1 MAHNGISW
9 HVIMANRSNKKPAC
23 LVMIDAAAVGRD
35 GPNCKAKLSLDAATL
50 DLDELL
56 VLGCSICF
64 LFKVNEEEGAL
75 VVVLG
80 FFRLSPPSF
89 CDVFDTPDG

>member
-1 MAHNGISW
+1 
-9 HVIMANRSNKKPAC
+9 
-23 LVMIDAAAVGRD
+23 MIDAAAVGRD
-35 GPNCKAKLSLDAATL
+35 GPNCKAKLSLDATTL

-64 LFKVNEEEGAL
+64 LLEVNEEEGVLA
-75 VVVLG
+75 VVIG

-89 CDVFDTPDG
+89 CVVFDTLDG

>member
-1 MAHNGISW
+1 MD
-9 HVIMANRSNKKPAC
+9 
-23 LVMIDAAAVGRD
+23 DAAAVGGD

-56 VLGCSICF
+56 VLCCSICF
-64 LFKVNEEEGAL
+64 LFEVNGAL
-75 VVVLG
+75 VVELWVAG

-89 CDVFDTPDG
+89 CVVFDTPDG

>member
-1 MAHNGISW
+1 
-9 HVIMANRSNKKPAC
+9 
-23 LVMIDAAAVGRD
+23 MIDAAAVGRD

-50 DLDELL
+50 DLDEIL

-64 LFKVNEEEGAL
+64 LFEVVNEEEGVL
-75 VVVLG
+75 VVVIG

-89 CDVFDTPDG
+89 CVVFDTLDG